1 MNNRMRQQ
9 IKAEIMIA
17 KLYRVVYLKVPGRSY
32 SYVLLIHKDDVEEYK
47 RKYGDLIEVFAEEG

>member
-1 MNNRMRQQ
+1 MNDRMRQQ

-17 KLYRVVYLKVPGRSY
+17 KLYRAAHLKVPGQPY
-32 SYVLLIHKDDVEEYK
+32 LHVLLIHRDDVEEYK